1 MMRIDNFNSW
11 DEGSYESFEYAP
23 ADYQVAITATT
34 VRIKRIINA
43 PGILKLKRFF
53 FLLSLIACSNG
64 FISFDS

>member
-23 ADYQVAITATT
+23 RDYQVAITATT

-43 PGILKLKRFF
+43 PGILKLKRF
-53 FLLSLIACSNG
+53 
-64 FISFDS
+64 SFYYH

>member
-23 ADYQVAITATT
+23 AGIIQVAITATT

-43 PGILKLKRFF
+43 PGILKLKRF
-53 FLLSLIACSNG
+53 
-64 FISFDS
+64 SFYYH